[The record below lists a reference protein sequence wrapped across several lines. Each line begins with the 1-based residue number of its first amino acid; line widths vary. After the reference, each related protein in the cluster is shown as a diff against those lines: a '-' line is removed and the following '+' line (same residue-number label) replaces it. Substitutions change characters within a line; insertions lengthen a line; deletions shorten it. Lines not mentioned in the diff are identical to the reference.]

1 MKQLYEKCLE
11 LFKKYKETI
20 LYLVFGGLTTLINI
34 VSFWALNKLLVLSM
48 DKDTALM
55 VSNAAAWVI
64 SVLFAFVTN
73 KLFVFESKSLHVGLV
88 LKELVLF
95 VGARLFSG
103 ALDMGIMYLFVSILG
118 FNELVI
124 KILSN
129 ILVIIIN
136 YVLSKLI
143 IFKKKK

>member
-1 MKQLYEKCLE
+1 MQNLYNKLLS
-11 LFKKYKETI
+11 LFLKYRETI
-20 LYLVFGGLTTLINI
+20 LYLFFGGLTTLINI
-34 VSFWALNKLLVLSM
+34 ASYWALTKIFYVDYM
-48 DKDTALM
+48 VATAL
-55 VSNAAAWVI
+55 AWLL

-73 KLFVFESKSLHVGLV
+73 KLFVFDSKSLAAALV

-103 ALDMGIMYLFVSILG
+103 ALDMGMMYLFVDVLQV
-118 FNELVI
+118 NDMVV

-129 ILVIIIN
+129 IIVIVVN
-136 YVLSKLI
+136 YILSKLI

>member
-1 MKQLYEKCLE
+1 MQNLWDTKLLPLYQKHR
-11 LFKKYKETI
+11 ETV

-34 VSFWALNKLLVLSM
+34 IAYWTLTKILLV
-48 DKDTALM
+48 DFM
-55 VSNAAAWVI
+55 VATAAAWII
-64 SVLFAFVTN
+64 SVLFAFITN
-73 KLFVFESKSLHVGLV
+73 KLFVFNSKSLAAMII

-103 ALDMGIMYLFVSILG
+103 ALDMGVMYLFVDVLHY
-118 FNELVI
+118 NDMLI

-129 ILVIIIN
+129 IIVIVVN

-143 IFKKKK
+143 IFKKKV

>member
-1 MKQLYEKCLE
+1 MQNLYNKLLS
-11 LFKKYKETI
+11 LFLKYRETI
-20 LYLVFGGLTTLINI
+20 LYLFFGGLTTLINI
-34 VSFWALNKLLVLSM
+34 ASYWALTKIFYVDYM
-48 DKDTALM
+48 VATAL
-55 VSNAAAWVI
+55 AWLL

-73 KLFVFESKSLHVGLV
+73 KLFVFDSKSLVATLV

-103 ALDMGIMYLFVSILG
+103 ALDMGMMYLFVDVLQV
-118 FNELVI
+118 NDMVV

-129 ILVIIIN
+129 IIVIVVN
-136 YVLSKLI
+136 YILSKLI